1 MKRCGYLEISLFSVV
16 MLAVPALPGFA
27 QVQQAA
33 DDAKLPEFEVASV
46 RPSNPDQGFVN
57 AVTPSLRVDPGRNL
71 TFVQITLRDLIMLV
85 YSVGAPQIQGPSF
98 LNGTPENVADR
109 FDIVARVPEGATRD
123 QVPLML
129 RALLAERFHL
139 RLHRESKSMQI
150 YALEQGK
157 GPLKMKESQEGTTGA
172 ARCVRSFGRR
182 EGATLAAE
190 CTHMTSADI
199 AQQVMALAPGY
210 FRDAPVV
217 DLTGLGGIYDFKLEW
232 VTAIEVNAGSP
243 GPTMLNAV
251 EQQLGLKIERRRQ
264 QMEAIV
270 IDAVD
275 RKPTEN

>member
-1 MKRCGYLEISLFSVV
+1 LEISLFSVV
-16 MLAVPALPGFA
+16 LLAVPALPGFA

-33 DDAKLPEFEVASV
+33 DDTKLPEFEVASV

-57 AVTPSLRVDPGRNL
+57 AVTPSLRVDPGHNL
-71 TFVQITLRDLIMLV
+71 TFVQITLRDLIMLA

-98 LNGTPENVADR
+98 INGTPENVADR

-129 RALLAERFHL
+129 RALLAERFQL

-217 DLTGLGGIYDFKLEW
+217 DLTGLGGIYDFTLQW

-264 QMEAIV
+264 TMEAIV